1 MNTFE
6 QGLQKKFFNHFAT
19 WKNYF
24 ADVMM
29 TEK

>member
-6 QGLQKKFFNHFAT
+6 QGLQKSFSNHCAT

-24 ADVMM
+24 ADEMM

>member
-6 QGLQKKFFNHFAT
+6 QGLQKSFSNHCAT
-19 WKNYF
+19 WKKI
-24 ADVMM
+24 ADEMM